1 MRKSVK
7 ALQVT
12 AAASLFAIALAACGS
27 NGNDNGNA
35 SGSASAGASG
45 SASASAPASSD
56 ANKPT
61 LKRLQLWQDQDPNTY
76 PVAKFLEDKTG
87 YKVQYD
93 MLPQDKAADK
103 LNLLMA
109 SGEAYDT
116 VQYGADM
123 ALYSDYAQKGALTD
137 LTPLIDQYGPNIKQA
152 ISQQSLDALKIGGK
166 LYALPSTLTY
176 KVGTSILIRTDWL
189 EKVGMQMPTTTD
201 ELKAVLK
208 AFKDKDPG
216 GHGDQDVPLTVNG
229 DTAFLDD
236 IVGAFGMPNAWND
249 VDGQLVPR
257 VLDPSYKDYVAYMS
271 DLYKEGLLDN
281 QFVVNKG
288 ATTKEKFTSGKAG
301 AMIIHWAD
309 IPSVNDALKKT
320 DPNAKFEYIGALKGP
335 NGEAGFSGNA
345 GFDRLTFIP
354 KASKHPEDAIKWINA
369 TLEPETFKELAIGE
383 EGKHYTVE
391 NGAYLPILPIFND
404 ERNLANNYMSGTD
417 EANYP
422 QYWQARVHKDPVMF
436 EQFDILNNKQP
447 DDVKI
452 SNPLGLAPYMPN
464 YSKYNQQLETMVGDY
479 TVKLI
484 AGAEQMSGLEA
495 FQAKYKAAGEEASAK
510 EINDWYATTK
520 K

>member
-1 MRKSVK
+1 MRKSMK
-7 ALQVT
+7 ALQAT
-12 AAASLFAIALAACGS
+12 AAASLLVVALAACGS
-27 NGNDNGNA
+27 NNGDNGNA
-35 SGSASAGASG
+35 SGSASVGASG
-45 SASASAPASSD
+45 SASAPAASD
-56 ANKPT
+56 ENKPT
-61 LKRLQLWQDQDPNTY
+61 LRRLGIWQDQDPNTY
-76 PVAKFLEDKTG
+76 PVAKMLEEKTG

-93 MLPQDKAADK
+93 TLPQDKAADK

-116 VQYGADM
+116 VQYFSDM

-137 LTPLIDQYGPNIKQA
+137 LTPLIDKYGPNIKAA
-152 ISQQSLDALKIGGK
+152 ISQQSIDALKVNGK

-201 ELKAVLK
+201 ELKAVLA

-229 DTAFLDD
+229 DNAFLDD

-257 VLDPSYKDYVAYMS
+257 ALDPSYKDYVNYMA
-271 DLYKEGLLDN
+271 DLYKEKLLDN

-301 AMIIHWAD
+301 AIVVHWAD
-309 IPSVNDALKKT
+309 IPSINDALTKN
-320 DPNAKFEYIGALKGP
+320 DPNAKFAYIGALKGP
-335 NGEAGFSGNA
+335 SGEAGFSGNA

-369 TLEPETFKELAIGE
+369 TLEPETFKDLAIGE
-383 EGKHYTVE
+383 EGKHYTFE

-422 QYWQARVHKDPVMF
+422 MYWQARVHKDPVMF
-436 EQFDILNNKQP
+436 DAFDFLNNKQP
-447 DDVKI
+447 DEVKI

-464 YSKYNQQLETMVGDY
+464 YSKYNQQLGTMVGDY

-484 AGAEQMSGLEA
+484 AGAEHLSGLVA
-495 FQAKYKAAGEEASAK
+495 FQYKYTAAGEEASAM
-510 EINDWYATTK
+510 EINDWYATAQK
-520 K
+520 